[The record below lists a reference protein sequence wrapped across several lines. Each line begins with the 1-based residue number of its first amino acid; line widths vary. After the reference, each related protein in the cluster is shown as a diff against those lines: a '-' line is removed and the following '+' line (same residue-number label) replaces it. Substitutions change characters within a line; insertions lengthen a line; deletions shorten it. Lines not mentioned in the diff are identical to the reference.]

1 MSKTYNNYEPIPLKF
16 LKSDGTLTDTLPIGG
31 SGEGGAEN
39 VNVQNFPKWQGVGNI
54 LQGTVAQGEE
64 KMIAVDGATAIWIQA
79 DAANTS
85 PLLVSN
91 IQGFEGA
98 SVHPGSSEWF
108 YYPTV
113 YVKHNDANAQ
123 GIAYQAVKYG

>member
-1 MSKTYNNYEPIPLKF
+1 MQYYDRENDKYVTVTEQTPLPTK
-16 LKSDGTLTDTLPIGG
+16 GAGG
-31 SGEGGAEN
+31 GG
-39 VNVQNFPKWQGVGNI
+39 QFPKWQGVGNI
-54 LQGTVAQGEE
+54 LQGSVAQGEE
-64 KMIAVDGATAIWIQA
+64 KMIAVDGATAVWIQA
-79 DAANTS
+79 DPANTS

-91 IQGFEGA
+91 IPGFEGA
-98 SVHPGSSEWF
+98 SVQPGSSEWF